1 MEDTKKTVLAGN
13 GEKDVPRAVYD
24 GVLTIDVDAQV
35 ESMEEQEEAR
45 WHQLLNAHRTRK
57 ILTGQLGGIEKLES
71 GWMVAVTYFNGFRII
86 IPMNEMMINLQ
97 GDGRENADTL
107 NRQVRIANNMLGCDI
122 DFIIKDLDNKS
133 RSVVASRKDAMLKK
147 RQTFYI
153 GEDTEKPMLYE
164 GRIVEARVIAVAPKA
179 VRLEVFGVEVSV
191 RARDM
196 AWEWMVDAGEKFQV
210 GDLVLVMV
218 NKVEASSVDQIIIEV
233 DAKSPTANINKD
245 NLRKCHKQGK
255 YTGIITEVYK
265 GTYFIRLDIGVN
277 AVAHSCNMSALPG
290 KKDKIGFVV
299 TRINDNYEV
308 AEGIITRPMGTM
320 ADSNLRNKRIEAH
333 RALDAIWKNGYM
345 TKHSTYI
352 WLQNRLNLREKDTHI
367 GKFSYYLCEQTIREC
382 TDYIKSREEKKKSPD
397 KISVA

>member
-1 MEDTKKTVLAGN
+1 MKKAALNGLLFLCLLLSFLSTGGKGVFWMEQRRRKINKNRRKYMEDTKKTVLAGN

-147 RQTFYI
+147 TDFL
-153 GEDTEKPMLYE
+153 PW
-164 GRIVEARVIAVAPKA
+164 GRY
-179 VRLEVFGVEVSV
+179 
-191 RARDM
+191 
-196 AWEWMVDAGEKFQV
+196 
-210 GDLVLVMV
+210 
-218 NKVEASSVDQIIIEV
+218 
-233 DAKSPTANINKD
+233 
-245 NLRKCHKQGK
+245 RK
-255 YTGIITEVYK
+255 T
-265 GTYFIRLDIGVN
+265 N
-277 AVAHSCNMSALPG
+277 AL
-290 KKDKIGFVV
+290 
-299 TRINDNYEV
+299 
-308 AEGIITRPMGTM
+308 
-320 ADSNLRNKRIEAH
+320 
-333 RALDAIWKNGYM
+333 
-345 TKHSTYI
+345 
-352 WLQNRLNLREKDTHI
+352 
-367 GKFSYYLCEQTIREC
+367 
-382 TDYIKSREEKKKSPD
+382 
-397 KISVA
+397 

>member
-1 MEDTKKTVLAGN
+1 MSNQKVEEVRTSKETVKEMQMAANMGILTVDTDGQ
-13 GEKDVPRAVYD
+13 PRPPR
-24 GVLTIDVDAQV
+24 
-35 ESMEEQEEAR
+35 EQEDVN
-45 WHQLLNAHRTRK
+45 WHELTNAFRTRK
-57 ILTGQLGGIEKLES
+57 VLSGMLGGIEKLEG
-71 GWMVAVTYFNGFRII
+71 GWVVAVIQYKGYRII
-86 IPMNEMMINLQ
+86 IPMEEMMINLE
-97 GDGRENADTL
+97 GDGRENADIV
-107 NRQVRIANNMLGCDI
+107 NRQTRLANNMLGAEL
-122 DFIIKDLDNKS
+122 DFIVRDMDQKT
-133 RSVVASRKDAMLKK
+133 RSIVASRKEAMLRK
-147 RQTFYI
+147 RQLFYF
-153 GEDTEKPMLYE
+153 TEGADGYPMVRP

-179 VRLEVFGVEVSV
+179 VRLEIFGVECSLK
-191 RARDM
+191 ARDM

-308 AEGIITRPMGTM
+308 AEGIITR
-320 ADSNLRNKRIEAH
+320 LIKRA
-333 RALDAIWKNGYM
+333 
-345 TKHSTYI
+345 S
-352 WLQNRLNLREKDTHI
+352 
-367 GKFSYYLCEQTIREC
+367 
-382 TDYIKSREEKKKSPD
+382 
-397 KISVA
+397 

>member
-153 GEDTEKPMLYE
+153 GEDTNILLWGNRGKASFVSGQDRRGKSHCGCTKGSPPGSVWRGSFRPRKGYGLGMDGGCRRKIP
-164 GRIVEARVIAVAPKA
+164 GRRS
-179 VRLEVFGVEVSV
+179 G
-191 RARDM
+191 
-196 AWEWMVDAGEKFQV
+196 AGHGQ
-210 GDLVLVMV
+210 
-218 NKVEASSVDQIIIEV
+218 
-233 DAKSPTANINKD
+233 
-245 NLRKCHKQGK
+245 
-255 YTGIITEVYK
+255 
-265 GTYFIRLDIGVN
+265 
-277 AVAHSCNMSALPG
+277 
-290 KKDKIGFVV
+290 
-299 TRINDNYEV
+299 
-308 AEGIITRPMGTM
+308 
-320 ADSNLRNKRIEAH
+320 
-333 RALDAIWKNGYM
+333 
-345 TKHSTYI
+345 
-352 WLQNRLNLREKDTHI
+352 
-367 GKFSYYLCEQTIREC
+367 
-382 TDYIKSREEKKKSPD
+382 
-397 KISVA
+397 

>member
-147 RQTFYI
+147 RQTFYL
-153 GEDTEKPMLYE
+153 GEGY
-164 GRIVEARVIAVAPKA
+164 IV
-179 VRLEVFGVEVSV
+179 
-191 RARDM
+191 
-196 AWEWMVDAGEKFQV
+196 
-210 GDLVLVMV
+210 
-218 NKVEASSVDQIIIEV
+218 
-233 DAKSPTANINKD
+233 
-245 NLRKCHKQGK
+245 
-255 YTGIITEVYK
+255 
-265 GTYFIRLDIGVN
+265 
-277 AVAHSCNMSALPG
+277 
-290 KKDKIGFVV
+290 
-299 TRINDNYEV
+299 
-308 AEGIITRPMGTM
+308 
-320 ADSNLRNKRIEAH
+320 
-333 RALDAIWKNGYM
+333 
-345 TKHSTYI
+345 
-352 WLQNRLNLREKDTHI
+352 
-367 GKFSYYLCEQTIREC
+367 
-382 TDYIKSREEKKKSPD
+382 
-397 KISVA
+397 